1 MNGEV
6 IDEGVGDG
14 DDDVDRCRVL
24 HDPSYG
30 RDGFPLV
37 DFPSRFLPEARFLIL
52 YFGRGGFF
60 VRLNS
65 DPITQGKSA

>member
-1 MNGEV
+1 MNGGV

-52 YFGRGGFF
+52 YF
-60 VRLNS
+60 
-65 DPITQGKSA
+65 